1 MHQLPK
7 ERALPRISVHKLGTY
22 LEAGP
27 FDREKILRDQ
37 KYPADFQRLRYRDAE
52 DEIRRALFSSDV
64 KAGLVDGGKRISAKT
79 VGTKWAQQAQEGC
92 LLAVEKFSDLFDS
105 LDLDDVSFVR
115 VGRSTLPQ
123 RIEGVSIST
132 RPLALIRRQTRK
144 GERFGAILFVM
155 RKEEKLTPKGG
166 KAIAELLRRALSVN
180 GIYKPDQIDPKLC
193 VVVDIFHNAVF
204 EAPPR
209 SKRVIEEIRAACREI
224 VARWPFI
231 AAVRVA

>member
-1 MHQLPK
+1 MHHAPK
-7 ERALPRISVHKLGTY
+7 ERVSPRISVHKLGTY

-37 KYPADFQRLRYRDAE
+37 KYPADFQRLRYREAE
-52 DEIRRALFSSDV
+52 EEIRRALFSSNV
-64 KAGLVDGGKRISAKT
+64 RLGLIDGGKRISAKAA
-79 VGTKWAQQAQEGC
+79 GTKWAQQAQEGC
-92 LLAVEKFSDLFDS
+92 LLALEKFSDLFDS

-115 VGRSTLPQ
+115 VGRSSLPQ
-123 RIEGVSIST
+123 RVEGVTVST

-144 GERFGAILFVM
+144 GERCGAILVVT

-166 KAIAELLRRALSVN
+166 KAIAELLRRALIVN
-180 GIYKPDQIDPKLC
+180 GIYTDEQIDPQLC
-193 VVVDIFHNAVF
+193 VVVDVFHNAVF

-209 SKRVIEEIRAACREI
+209 SKRVMDEVRAACREI